1 MQSWSIATT
10 RELGAAIKAARRLE
24 PGAGHDLITLYY
36 TSADFREGVEAFLA
50 KRAPRWQGA

>member
-1 MQSWSIATT
+1 MIRRVQ
-10 RELGAAIKAARRLE
+10 AARRIE
-24 PGAGHDLITLYY
+24 PVAGHDLITLCY